1 MEPRTETD
9 YLALRVVGIILL
21 GLALVFALIAGGR
34 ANGALFLILP
44 TAGAGIMLTAKGF
57 SRDR

>member
-1 MEPRTETD
+1 MAPRTETD
-9 YLALRVVGIILL
+9 YRALRVVGILL
-21 GLALVFALIAGGR
+21 LAVALGFALLAGGR

-44 TAGAGIMLTAKGF
+44 TAIPGVILTVRGF